1 MIETLAIH
9 PDHDEFVILSFEGPD
24 RYALAGGLGVRVTN
38 LAKTLAQQGF
48 TVHLLFIG
56 DPNLPGY
63 ESIEYPPVWTSAPG
77 MDFSHS
83 LASSSAPAHRWPKKH
98 TGSLRGKLRAL
109 GGAANGNAVKSDGGA
124 VRSDRPPGPLADS
137 DPPIPLD
144 GNGSSS
150 RPASDPGRV
159 HYYRWCQWISQ
170 YHPNGVY
177 DGEETKLADFN
188 QSIPPFIAEQIARPA
203 VARGRSVIVLAEEW
217 HTAQALI
224 NLSDQLHAA
233 GLRDRCVLL
242 WNANN
247 TMGFD
252 RIDWTRLSF
261 VATLTTVSRYM
272 KQIMRAHGAA
282 YGVDPLIIPNGIPGE
297 LIRPV
302 PRDAVECVR
311 QALAANDTRVMIK
324 VARFDPAKC
333 WWMAVEAAAQL
344 KHSGERVILL
354 ARGGIEPHGAEVL
367 HHARQLGLVVRDVSG
382 RPADWQQAL
391 ELILQAG
398 PADVYHLCFFMDQTM
413 LRVFY
418 AAADV
423 VLANSKHEPFGLVGL
438 EGMAAGGVVFTGPTG
453 ETYSADGQGAIALDT
468 ETADEIVLHLRAL
481 RRQPEQDRAIRHAAP
496 TVAARFTW
504 ESVLEVLFEKIRL
517 ASCQQ
522 KTHLFQPHNRPAIHP
537 VQDLVI
543 YTVIHQPRRI
553 HLPARTIPPGLNPA
567 QMAEAIFDEAMDRR
581 YFHKVAER
589 CYYPATRKF
598 IELVEQHGFKLTIGF
613 SMSFIEQA
621 RRFDPALLDLY
632 IHLVQHPNVELAMV
646 EPYHSF
652 IMLWDLPRFARR
664 MQAGRA
670 ELAQIF
676 GKYPQVADTTEMM
689 MSDTIYHTLDQLGF
703 KGAFFDGRP
712 WVLGW
717 RQASYLYS
725 HDQGQM
731 RLLGRHYQLSD
742 DVGYRF
748 SNRSWPGWPLMAT
761 TYAGWLADT
770 PGDLITIGWDYETF
784 GEHHNRETG
793 IFEFIETLAS
803 EAPRRGLHF
812 RTASEAIDR
821 YTANAR
827 DLPLSAFHS
836 TWAGNGGLDFFLGN
850 PAQQSIFQLMLAAY
864 NKALLT
870 GDPDLIDLA
879 LWLAMSDNLHLI
891 QWYGRQG
898 SEAEVSAYFTPR
910 EWWQIGGERIILEM
924 QQVYQNFIHALDEA
938 LVHPAEAGQNQRE
951 ETRQLMER
959 VSY

>member
-1 MIETLAIH
+1 MIETLSIH

-48 TVHLLFIG
+48 TVHLFFIG
-56 DPNLPGY
+56 DPHLPGY
-63 ESIEYPPVWTSAPG
+63 EVIEYPPAWPGLNNLPGLHAP
-77 MDFSHS
+77 S
-83 LASSSAPAHRWPKKH
+83 PAGGQVHRWPKKH
-98 TGSLRGKLRAL
+98 TGSLRNKLRAAGATGSDN
-109 GGAANGNAVKSDGGA
+109 GGSVARSEDEVAMIHPPPESTPGNGNGHGS
-124 VRSDRPPGPLADS
+124 PP
-137 DPPIPLD
+137 
-144 GNGSSS
+144 
-150 RPASDPGRV
+150 RSDPGRV

-170 YHPNGVY
+170 HHPNGVY

-188 QSIPPFIAEQIARPA
+188 DSLPPFLVEQIARPA

-224 NLSDQLHAA
+224 NLSDQMHAA
-233 GLRDRCVLL
+233 GMRDRCVLL

-247 TMGFD
+247 TMGFE

-272 KQIMRAHGAA
+272 KQIMRAHGI
-282 YGVDPLIIPNGIPGE
+282 DPLIIPNGIPSE
-297 LIRPV
+297 LIQPA
-302 PRDAVECVR
+302 PRDAVENVR
-311 QALAANDTRVMIK
+311 QALSAHHTCVMIK

-333 WWMAVEAAAQL
+333 WWMAVEAAAQM
-344 KHSGERVILL
+344 KQTGERVALL
-354 ARGGIEPHGAEVL
+354 ARGGIEPHGGEVL
-367 HHARQLGLVVRDVSG
+367 HHARQLGLVVRDVNG
-382 RPADWQQAL
+382 QPANWQQAL
-391 ELILQAG
+391 DLILQAG
-398 PADVYHLCFFMDQTM
+398 PADVYHLRFFMDQAM

-481 RRQPEQDRAIRHAAP
+481 QQQPEQDRAIRRAAP

-504 ESVLEVLFEKIRL
+504 ESVLEILFEKIRL
-517 ASCQQ
+517 ASSQQ
-522 KTHLFQPHNRPAIHP
+522 KAHLFQPHSRPADHP
-537 VQDLVI
+537 VEDVVI

-553 HLPARTIPPGLNPA
+553 HLPARTIPPGLNPE
-567 QMAEAIFDEAMDRR
+567 QIAEALFDEAMDRR

-598 IELVEQHGFKLTIGF
+598 IELVEQRGLKLTIGF

-621 RRFDPALLDLY
+621 RRFDPDLLDLY
-632 IHLVQHPNVELAMV
+632 IRLVQHPNVELAMV

-652 IMLWDLPRFARR
+652 VMLWDLPRFARR
-664 MQAGRA
+664 MQTGRA
-670 ELAQIF
+670 DLARIF
-676 GKYPQVADTTEMM
+676 GKVPQVADTTEMM

-717 RQASYLYS
+717 RQPSYLYS
-725 HDQGQM
+725 HEQGHM

-748 SNRSWPGWPLMAT
+748 SNRGWPGWPLMAS
-761 TYAGWLADT
+761 TYAGWLAET

-793 IFEFIETLAS
+793 IFEFIDTLVS
-803 EAPRRGLHF
+803 EVPRRGLRF
-812 RTASEAIDR
+812 RTASEAIER
-821 YTANAR
+821 HTERAR

-850 PAQQSIFQLMLAAY
+850 PAQQATFQLMLAAY

-870 GDPDLIDLA
+870 GDPALIDLA

-910 EWWQIGGERIILEM
+910 EWWQLGGERIIYEM
-924 QQVYQNFIHALDEA
+924 HQVYQNFIHAMDEA
-938 LVHPAEAGQNQRE
+938 LSHSSENELTNQPAYFSLR
-951 ETRQLMER
+951 ETRA
-959 VSY
+959 